1 MPGRLDE
8 KFMKYG
14 VVDFD
19 VWQLTGSRDFTGKKC
34 KKFIIKSE
42 QFEKHNTQTSHH
54 IAAFHY
60 MVQFSDYILDQWIV
74 RGKSS
79 LSNNNIISLS

>member
-19 VWQLTGSRDFTGKKC
+19 VWQLTGSRDFTGKKTA
-34 KKFIIKSE
+34 KNVLLS
-42 QFEKHNTQTSHH
+42 QN
-54 IAAFHY
+54 
-60 MVQFSDYILDQWIV
+60 
-74 RGKSS
+74 S
-79 LSNNNIISLS
+79 LRNIIHRLKKLITSLPFTVWCNSVITF

>member
-19 VWQLTGSRDFTGKKC
+19 VWQLTGSRDFTGKKKC
-34 KKFIIKSE
+34 KKCIIKSK
-42 QFEKHNTQTSHH
+42 QFEKHNTQT
-54 IAAFHY
+54 
-60 MVQFSDYILDQWIV
+60 
-74 RGKSS
+74 
-79 LSNNNIISLS
+79 